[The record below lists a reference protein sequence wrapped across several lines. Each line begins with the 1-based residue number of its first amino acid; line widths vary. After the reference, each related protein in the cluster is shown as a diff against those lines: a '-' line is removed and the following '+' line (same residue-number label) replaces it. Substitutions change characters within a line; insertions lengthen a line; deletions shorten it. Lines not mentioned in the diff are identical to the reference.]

1 MSREIA
7 AELERDPVYVVR
19 TPAFDGPIELLLTL
33 AQRAEVD
40 LKAVSLA
47 SLTDEYLRAIE
58 QEAPPLDRLAAFLV
72 IGARLVQIKA
82 AGLMPEDS
90 AQLDGLVHDYMQSG
104 NGAISVSVPDGPDSS
119 RAISYF
125 GERLVDMGVPRSR
138 ILVGA
143 RPLADGDRRV
153 EISFVSYVAHT
164 EPCGDWSADASETA
178 SNLPMPNFG
187 CAVQH
192 NVAAMVANPRDLD
205 QPRGLGAAD
214 ATRRAAVMGHYEKG
228 EVTQADKHTVDKGT
242 EQSAPGS
249 NLSN

>member
-1 MSREIA
+1 MSSHMMRFA
-7 AELERDPVYVVR
+7 A
-19 TPAFDGPIELLLTL
+19 
-33 AQRAEVD
+33 
-40 LKAVSLA
+40 
-47 SLTDEYLRAIE
+47 
-58 QEAPPLDRLAAFLV
+58 LAAVLLAGSCAAPTNDDVRFADPAASHP
-72 IGARLVQIKA
+72 ITVQPDYRAVKVSFPDGA

-164 EPCGDWSADASETA
+164 EPCGDWSVDASETA

-192 NVAAMVANPRDLD
+192 NVAAMVAKD
-205 QPRGLGAAD
+205 GKI
-214 ATRRAAVMGHYEKG
+214 Y
-228 EVTQADKHTVDKGT
+228 TQNVADKHTVDKGT

>member
-1 MSREIA
+1 VPGPEGYARAGRAVPQPRLQQQRNRTGGGGQCVSRQSHDGKASCLANRWVRAADRRRDDPSGPFELHPQQTGSQRTQVRGRYQGRLHRSVGDMLMSSHMMRFA
-7 AELERDPVYVVR
+7 A
-19 TPAFDGPIELLLTL
+19 
-33 AQRAEVD
+33 
-40 LKAVSLA
+40 
-47 SLTDEYLRAIE
+47 
-58 QEAPPLDRLAAFLV
+58 LAAVLLAGSCAAPTNDDVRFADPAASHP
-72 IGARLVQIKA
+72 ITVQPDYRAVKVSFPDGA

-164 EPCGDWSADASETA
+164 EPCGDWSADASET
-178 SNLPMPNFG
+178 
-187 CAVQH
+187 
-192 NVAAMVANPRDLD
+192 
-205 QPRGLGAAD
+205 
-214 ATRRAAVMGHYEKG
+214 
-228 EVTQADKHTVDKGT
+228 
-242 EQSAPGS
+242 
-249 NLSN
+249 

>member
-1 MSREIA
+1 MSSHMMRFA
-7 AELERDPVYVVR
+7 A
-19 TPAFDGPIELLLTL
+19 
-33 AQRAEVD
+33 
-40 LKAVSLA
+40 
-47 SLTDEYLRAIE
+47 
-58 QEAPPLDRLAAFLV
+58 LAAVLLAGSCAAPTNDDVRFADPAASHP
-72 IGARLVQIKA
+72 ITVQPDYRAVKVSFPDGA

-228 EVTQADKHTVDKGT
+228 EATQADKHTVDKGT